1 MDTKPKNNLHVEFFI
16 DNIED
21 TAATKKEGRPIY
33 KDVEMVRIRY
43 VADRNTVLVAP
54 ALEKSFWDAEVKQ
67 HFSYAERFPEH
78 YKAFKES
85 VQYFGEGTPLR
96 DAGFIAG
103 AKVKELAYFN
113 IHTVEALAELD
124 GQALQAIGVG
134 GRDLK
139 NRATAYLAKQNGTSE
154 VMKIANEN
162 TELKARLDE
171 LKAQLDLQAATL
183 AASQSAKPKGESK
196 ATA

>member
-16 DNIED
+16 DNVED
-21 TAATKKEGRPIY
+21 AGETKKQGRPIY
-33 KDVEMVRIRY
+33 KEVEMVRIRY

-67 HFSYAERFPEH
+67 HFSYAERFPDH
-78 YKAFKES
+78 YKAFKAS
-85 VQYFGEGTPLR
+85 VHYIGEGTPLLQ
-96 DAGFIAG
+96 AGIIAG
-103 AKVKELAYFN
+103 AKAKELAHFN

-124 GQALQAIGVG
+124 GQALQGIGMG

-139 NRATAYLAKQNGTSE
+139 NRAVAFLAKQNGNAE

-162 TELKARLDE
+162 SELKARLDE
-171 LKAQLDLQAATL
+171 LKAQLDLQAATM
-183 AASQSAKPKGESK
+183 AATQTAKPKSEGK
-196 ATA
+196 AA